1 MKRSTKLAIVLPP
14 VLIVGALVGVIATTA
29 TVNAIATRDEAAR
42 IESYGQLVPV
52 GGRQLNVVVSGEH
65 EKTIVLLPGLGTA
78 APGLDF
84 APLIDE
90 LDDTYRVVAVEP
102 FGTGRSDQTD
112 VPRTAENIAAEVHE
126 ALQQLGVDRY
136 VLAGHS
142 ISALYA
148 LSYVAA
154 YRDEVVAFV
163 GIDGSVPDQPGGD
176 EPIPTGAVVLLHDL
190 GISRALRDLA
200 PDPYAVGPYD
210 EATRNQIRMLEARNT
225 AAPTMIDEMDHAA
238 SNFAEA
244 SGRSF
249 PSDLPVLSFVRVDD
263 LDVDGW
269 VELHEAQAAS
279 VERGEV
285 VRMTGEHYLHR
296 TRSADLAAG
305 IRAFLDEIAPPGAAG

>member
-1 MKRSTKLAIVLPP
+1 MKRSTKLAIALPP
-14 VLIVGALVGVIATTA
+14 LLIVGALVGVIATTA
-29 TVNAIATRDEAAR
+29 TINAIATRDEAAR

-52 GGRQLNVVVSGEH
+52 GGRDLNVVVSGEH
-65 EKTIVLLPGLGTA
+65 EQTIVLMPGLGTA

-84 APLIDE
+84 APLIEE

-102 FGTGRSDQTD
+102 FGTGLSDQTD
-112 VPRTAENIAAEVHE
+112 VPRTAGNIAAEVHE
-126 ALQQLGVDRY
+126 ALQQLGIDRY

-148 LSYVAA
+148 LSYVEA
-154 YRDEVVAFV
+154 YRDEVLAFV

-176 EPIPTGAVVLLHDL
+176 EPIPTGAVILLHDL
-190 GISRALRDLA
+190 GISRVLRDLT
-200 PDPYAVGPYD
+200 PDPDAAGPYD
-210 EATRNQIRMLEARNT
+210 EATRNQIRMLEAKNT

-244 SGRSF
+244 SGRSLA
-249 PSDLPVLSFVRVDD
+249 SDLPLLSFVRIED

-285 VRMTGEHYLHR
+285 VRMTGDHYLHR
-296 TRSADLAAG
+296 TRSADIAAG
-305 IRAFLDEIAPPGAAG
+305 IRAFLTEVAPSGSAG